1 MRTSVVLFASL
12 TIVAPCELRAEPSP
26 FISPTSPTAA
36 ELRPGVAS
44 DLRWSVPNGSSWFAG
59 WIACSGAASDTKDCN
74 ATFDP
79 VAAGA
84 LVAELAFPKLW
95 DAVLA
100 LPFGPDDESAALFV
114 AATNHGAAPSS
125 GSATGGDSPKTF
137 ADDKPV
143 SVHDANDDHATGGS
157 PVAGTDDHD
166 KAVTATPEPATLLLA
181 ASGFTALAGVARR
194 RRLLRRE

>member
-12 TIVAPCELRAEPSP
+12 TMLAPCELRAEPSP
-26 FISPTSPTAA
+26 FTTPMSPTAA

-59 WIACSGAASDTKDCN
+59 WVACSGAASDTKDCN

-84 LVAELAFPKLW
+84 LVAEFAFPKLW
-95 DAVLA
+95 DAVVS
-100 LPFGPDDESAALFV
+100 LPFGPNDESAALFV
-114 AATNHGAAPSS
+114 AATNHGVAPSS
-125 GSATGGDSPKTF
+125 GSATGGHSPSIF
-137 ADDKPV
+137 SDDKPV
-143 SVHDANDDHATGGS
+143 SVNDASDDHHASGS
-157 PVAGTDDHD
+157 PLVDTHD
-166 KAVTATPEPATLLLA
+166 GDKPVTATPEPATLLLA